1 MSEHRLQ
8 MAVAAFLSASLDIHT
23 YWTAVDA
30 GQGAMNIRAG
40 QLRKARGVKAG
51 VPDVIVIHNGT
62 FHGIE
67 LKTEKGRTSD
77 TQSHAHE
84 QIRAAGGRVCVC
96 RSVADVEVAL
106 RHWFVPLKATTLTAQ
121 ERDARL
127 AVPPK
132 PAKVGKPRA
141 AAPTRTQA
149 RRLAQL
155 AGRGVFTG

>member
-8 MAVAAFLSASLDIHT
+8 MACAAFLSASLDSDT

-51 VPDVIVIHNGT
+51 VPDIIVVHNAT

-77 TQSHAHE
+77 TQSYAHE
-84 QIRAAGGRVCVC
+84 QIRAAGGRVCIC

-127 AVPPK
+127 AVAPK
-132 PAKVGKPRA
+132 PAKAKAARG

-149 RRLAQL
+149 KILARIR
-155 AGRGVFTG
+155 AGGVFV